1 MSNATRTVT
10 KAAGIMMAA
19 ILVSRLLGLV
29 REMVIASKFGV
40 GTEVDA
46 YGVAFQLPDLLYF
59 LLSSGA
65 LSAAFIPVFTEYLT
79 KGEEKEAWKVFGI
92 VGTFIFLVL
101 SFFIILSEILA
112 PVLVP
117 LFAPGEF
124 IAKSPEALGLA
135 VRLTRIVLPAQF
147 FFLIG
152 GLVMATLYSRKHFL
166 TPALGPIIYN
176 IGIISGGLFLAD
188 RLGIEG
194 LTWGVLGGAFIGN
207 FVLQVMVA
215 RRFGAVYTPSLN
227 LRHPGVVKVGKLALP
242 VMLGLSLP
250 YVDVIVNRAFASMI
264 SEGAIAALNYSN
276 RLMQM
281 PLGVFAQASAVALFP
296 TMAAQAAQKQ
306 MGDLRA
312 AVNYGLRGVLFLT
325 IPSSVLMIVLATP
338 MVRMLFQ
345 HGEFVAAD
353 APYVAYALIFYSV
366 GLAGWAGQLVVSR
379 GFYALQESIVPVIS
393 GTVVTAI
400 FIPLNWLLMKPL
412 GHGGLALATSIAVTL
427 HLLILLEILR
437 RRLGGLNG
445 ALLMNSLAKVT
456 AASLACGGAAWVVFR
471 LCGQFVDTLSRSGAG
486 IGVVV
491 AGAVGAL
498 VYAGLV
504 ALLKVDEAAE
514 VWGQITRR
522 FRRKAADSRPQ
533 TADTE

>member
-1 MSNATRTVT
+1 MSNATKTVT

-46 YGVAFQLPDLLYF
+46 YGIAFQLPDLLYF

-65 LSAAFIPVFTEYLT
+65 LSAAFIPVFTEYLE
-79 KGEEKEAWKVFGI
+79 KGEEKEAWKVFSI

-101 SFFIILSEILA
+101 TVFIVACEIFA
-112 PVLVP
+112 PSLVP

-124 IAKSPEALGLA
+124 IAKQGDALSLA
-135 VRLTRIVLPAQF
+135 IKLTRIVLPAQL
-147 FFLIG
+147 FFLVG

-176 IGIISGGLFLAD
+176 IGIICGGIFLAD
-188 RLGIEG
+188 RLGIAG
-194 LTWGVLGGAFIGN
+194 LTWGVLVGAFIGN
-207 FVLQVMVA
+207 FVLQVVVA

-227 LRHPGVVKVGKLALP
+227 LRHPGVVKVAKLALP

-250 YVDVIVNRAFASMI
+250 YVDVIINRAFASMI
-264 SEGAIAALNYSN
+264 NEGAISALNYAN

-296 TMAAQAAQKQ
+296 TLAAHAARKQ
-306 MGDLRA
+306 MTELRDG
-312 AVNYGLRGVLFLT
+312 VNFGLRGVLFLT
-325 IPSSVLMIVLATP
+325 VPSSVLMAVLATP
-338 MVRMLFQ
+338 IVRMLFQ
-345 HGEFVAAD
+345 HGAFVPSD
-353 APYVAYALIFYSV
+353 APYVAYALIFYSI

-393 GTVVTAI
+393 GTIVTAI

-445 ALLMNSLAKVT
+445 RLLIESFAKVSLAS
-456 AASLACGGAAWVVFR
+456 AAAGGVAWIVFR
-471 LCGQFVDTLSRSGAG
+471 YCGQFADTTTQFGAG
-486 IGVVV
+486 IGVLA
-491 AGAVGAL
+491 AGGLGVL
-498 VYAGLV
+498 VYAGAV

-514 VWGQITRR
+514 IWGQITRR
-522 FRRKAADSRPQ
+522 FRRR
-533 TADTE
+533 TAEG

>member
-1 MSNATRTVT
+1 MSNATKTVT

-40 GTEVDA
+40 GSEVDA

-79 KGEEKEAWKVFGI
+79 KGEEKEAWKVFSI

-101 SFFIILSEILA
+101 TFFIVVCEVLA

-124 IAKSPEALGLA
+124 IAEHGDALGLA
-135 VRLTRIVLPAQF
+135 VRLTRIVLPAQL
-147 FFLIG
+147 FFLVG

-166 TPALGPIIYN
+166 TPAMGPIIYN
-176 IGIISGGLFLAD
+176 TGIICGGLFLAD

-194 LTWGVLGGAFIGN
+194 LTWGVLAGAFIGN
-207 FVLQVMVA
+207 FVLQIIVA

-264 SEGAIAALNYSN
+264 SEGAIAALNYAN

-296 TMAAQAAQKQ
+296 TLAAHAAQKQ
-306 MGDLRA
+306 MAELRDG
-312 AVNYGLRGVLFLT
+312 VNLGLRGVLFLT
-325 IPSSVLMIVLATP
+325 IPSSVLMMVLATP

-345 HGEFVAAD
+345 HGEFVPAD
-353 APYVAYALIFYSV
+353 APYVGYALIFYSV

-379 GFYALQESIVPVIS
+379 GFYALQESITPVIS
-393 GTVVTAI
+393 GTIVTAI
-400 FIPLNWLLMKPL
+400 FIPLNWLLIKPL
-412 GHGGLALATSIAVTL
+412 GHGGPPMATSIAVIL
-427 HLLILLEILR
+427 HLLIMLAILR
-437 RRLGGLNG
+437 KRLNGLNG
-445 ALLMNSLAKVT
+445 GLIMNSLSKVT
-456 AASLACGGAAWVVFR
+456 LASVVCGGAAWIAFR
-471 LCGQFVDTLSRSGAG
+471 YCGRLVDTTTQSGAG
-486 IGVVV
+486 VGVLVAGGIGV
-491 AGAVGAL
+491 L

-504 ALLKVDEAAE
+504 SLLKVDEAAE

-522 FRRKAADSRPQ
+522 FRRKIAESRPQ